1 MRSCRRNGFSVQN
14 SISAGT
20 TRKPDLGFKTNNRP
34 NNHMLQN
41 LYPHIAGFHGL
52 FRWIVLAIA
61 VSAIYVAFSGW
72 RGTKPPG
79 ANLFRLGLIFVLAM
93 DLELISGLLLYFGA
107 SPNLRSAFIAHGVIM
122 FLAVLCAHVGGA
134 LTRKAPTDV
143 MKHRGPAIAWAI
155 SLLIMFAGIPRH

>member
-1 MRSCRRNGFSVQN
+1 
-14 SISAGT
+14 
-20 TRKPDLGFKTNNRP
+20 
-34 NNHMLQN
+34 MLQN
-41 LYPHIAGFHGL
+41 LYPQIASFHGI
-52 FRWIVLAIA
+52 FRWIVLAVA

-93 DLELISGLLLYFGA
+93 DLELISGRLLYFGA

-122 FLAVLCAHVGGA
+122 FLAVLFAHIGGA

-143 MKHRGPAIAWAI
+143 MKYRGPAIAWTL
-155 SLLIMFAGIPRH
+155 SLLVMLAGISRVG